1 MKILVIA
8 PHPDDEVLGCFG
20 TVSKLIKKGYE
31 AYTLILSQGKTSR
44 GEGDEE
50 IAILKEEIQ
59 KANGVIGIKKIFL
72 ENFPDNSFDSVP
84 LLTIIKKISKVI
96 EEIKPEII
104 FTHYANDLNIDHRL
118 TYQALITATRP
129 MQGCFVKEI
138 YSFEILSS
146 TEWNYPLSFSPNTY
160 FDIGETIDL
169 KIKAM
174 QKATE
179 TRSNKAKKK
188 IDKAIKTLQAQNKV
202 ITHYSIMKESS
213 VAFQTVKKYID
224 ESLLK
229 SLNET
234 DNLTPFFKGLL
245 S

>member
-1 MKILVIA
+1 MEDIYRI
-8 PHPDDEVLGCFG
+8 
-20 TVSKLIKKGYE
+20 
-31 AYTLILSQGKTSR
+31 
-44 GEGDEE
+44 
-50 IAILKEEIQ
+50 
-59 KANGVIGIKKIFL
+59 N
-72 ENFPDNSFDSVP
+72 
-84 LLTIIKKISKVI
+84 
-96 EEIKPEII
+96 
-104 FTHYANDLNIDHRL
+104 L
-118 TYQALITATRP
+118 TYEEHRELLE
-129 MQGCFVKEI
+129 CFVKSTASFERLKKNEILYKKVVKPKEI
-138 YSFEILSS
+138 YSNE
-146 TEWNYPLSFSPNTY
+146 N
-160 FDIGETIDL
+160 

-234 DNLTPFFKGLL
+234 DNLTLILNKYL
-245 S
+245 

>member
-1 MKILVIA
+1 MEDIYRI
-8 PHPDDEVLGCFG
+8 
-20 TVSKLIKKGYE
+20 
-31 AYTLILSQGKTSR
+31 
-44 GEGDEE
+44 
-50 IAILKEEIQ
+50 
-59 KANGVIGIKKIFL
+59 N
-72 ENFPDNSFDSVP
+72 
-84 LLTIIKKISKVI
+84 
-96 EEIKPEII
+96 
-104 FTHYANDLNIDHRL
+104 L
-118 TYQALITATRP
+118 TYEEHRELLE
-129 MQGCFVKEI
+129 CFVKSTASFERLKKNEILYKKVVKPKGI
-138 YSFEILSS
+138 YSNE
-146 TEWNYPLSFSPNTY
+146 N
-160 FDIGETIDL
+160 

-229 SLNET
+229 SLNKINT
-234 DNLTPFFKGLL
+234 SK